1 MKVILKKDIVNI
13 GDENEIINV
22 SEGFGRNFLL
32 PKKLAIVASS
42 SAIAERERNKKKIE
56 KKANE
61 KKEEM
66 KKVAENIAGKTL
78 EITTDAGESGKLFG
92 SVTAH
97 DIAVAIK
104 KDLGIEIDKRKIAL
118 KEHIKAAGE
127 YTFTIKLFKDVEV
140 EMHLKVI
147 ASIAK

>member
-1 MKVILKKDIVNI
+1 M
-13 GDENEIINV
+13 
-22 SEGFGRNFLL
+22 
-32 PKKLAIVASS
+32 
-42 SAIAERERNKKKIE
+42 KKISE
-56 KKANE
+56 K
-61 KKEEM
+61 
-66 KKVAENIAGKTL
+66 IAGKTI

-118 KEHIKAAGE
+118 NEHIKTAGE
-127 YTFTIKLFKDVEV
+127 YTFTIKLFKDVEA